1 MTSFTFTCKQKTR
14 YLIVEAT
21 GPWKPPVRYWS
32 LDGMKELVDL
42 VNQSCRQLHYE
53 RVLLD
58 TTAVPGEPEYFDRY
72 QIGVY
77 IAQVMPGRP
86 RVAVLARPEGIN
98 KFGEDTAVNRGAV
111 LLVTGDRNE
120 AITWLLEGA
129 PPEHGP

>member
-1 MTSFTFTCKQKTR
+1 VTSFTFTCKQTG
-14 YLIVEAT
+14 YLIAEAT
-21 GPWKPPVRYWS
+21 GPWKPTVRYWS
-32 LDGMKELVDL
+32 LDRMKQIVDL
-42 VNQSCRQLHYE
+42 VNQRCRQLHYE

-58 TTAVPGEPEYFDRY
+58 MTAVPGEPAYFDRFE
-72 QIGVY
+72 IGVY

-86 RVAVLARPEGIN
+86 HVAVLARPDGIN

>member
-21 GPWKPPVRYWS
+21 GPWNPTVRYWS
-32 LDGMKELVDL
+32 PDRVKELIDL
-42 VNQSCRQLHYE
+42 VNQRCRQLHYE

-58 TTAVPGEPEYFDRY
+58 MTAVPGEPEYSHRFE
-72 QIGVY
+72 IGVY